1 MASRFNLGEM
11 ITVSIELPEAHIL
24 AKQMKTELVG
34 KVIED
39 FELAN
44 YEKLQ
49 RQTFFNENLRDY
61 ELLKKARVIDVSS
74 VGVVIRV
81 HFHRKNS
88 LLLSPEL
95 GGFLLYHPDEGTLP
109 KKFHLRLDFDDGSH
123 FTVRLKGY
131 GLVRS
136 EKDKDLDNVYVYR
149 RDTAFP
155 NPLDKEFTFNLFS
168 RGLDAK
174 NQPIKTAIVGK
185 HAAVIGFGNQG
196 FQEIAHTARLHPKR
210 KTASLTA
217 EERKRLFNAIKTTV
231 ERRIKMGGKDAFTD
245 IYGNAGG
252 YVMPI
257 GPHTR
262 DKPCPVCGTVIARF
276 QFAGGPTYYC
286 PQCQIEP

>member
-1 MASRFNLGEM
+1 
-11 ITVSIELPEAHIL
+11 
-24 AKQMKTELVG
+24 MKSELVG
-34 KVIED
+34 KVIRD
-39 FELAN
+39 YELAN

-49 RQTFFNENLRDY
+49 RQTFFNEDLRDY
-61 ELLKKARVIDVSS
+61 ELLRKARIIDVYS

-81 HFHRKNS
+81 HLHRKNS

-95 GGFLLYHPDEGTLP
+95 GGLIRYHPDESTLP

-168 RGLDAK
+168 QGLDAK
-174 NQPIKTAIVGK
+174 NQPIKTAMVGK
-185 HAAVIGFGNQG
+185 NAAVIGFGNQG
-196 FQEIAHTARLHPKR
+196 FQEIAYTARLHPRR
-210 KTASLTA
+210 KTASLTV
-217 EERKRLFNAIKTTV
+217 EERKRLFNAIKIIV
-231 ERRIKMGGKDAFTD
+231 EKRIKMGGKDAFSD
-245 IYGNAGG
+245 LYGNAGG
-252 YVMPI
+252 YVMPV

-262 DKPCPVCGTVIARF
+262 DQPCPVCGTIIARF
-276 QFAGGPTYYC
+276 QFAGGATYYC